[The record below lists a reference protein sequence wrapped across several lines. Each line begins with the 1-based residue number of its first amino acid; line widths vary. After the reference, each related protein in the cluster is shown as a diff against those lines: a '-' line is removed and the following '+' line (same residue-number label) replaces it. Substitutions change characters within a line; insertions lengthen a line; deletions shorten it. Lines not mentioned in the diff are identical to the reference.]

1 MRRVRRRVTVPAFL
15 PITTTSSIATVIT
28 RRLLTTGLYGRTQS
42 CYYAATRLLA
52 CGVNTA
58 GHSRLG
64 MDGFTD
70 VTYNTAA
77 DGFLENIDNILEDI
91 AADAIDDVNL
101 SGGVLTIETTS
112 RGTFVLNKQAP
123 NVQLWLSSPISGP
136 HHYDMILPENSS
148 SSNNSEDVQWL
159 ADSDGHSLKE
169 RLEKELTE
177 VLGVEVRL

>member
-1 MRRVRRRVTVPAFL
+1 MRCVGRMLTVSPLL
-15 PITTTSSIATVIT
+15 PIATVIT
-28 RRLLTTGLYGRTQS
+28 RRLLTVGLYTPTQN
-42 CYYAATRLLA
+42 CHYAATPLLS
-52 CGVNTA
+52 CGVNA
-58 GHSRLG
+58 GRHSRLG

-77 DGFLENIDNILEDI
+77 DRFLEHVDNTLEDI

-101 SGGVLTIETTS
+101 SGGVLAIETNT

-136 HHYDMILPENSS
+136 HHYDMIIAETSNGDNDTEN
-148 SSNNSEDVQWL
+148 VQWL
-159 ADSDGHSLKE
+159 ADSDGHSLKG

-177 VLGVEVRL
+177 VLGVEVKL